1 MAAPAIEGKV
11 ELVWDIRCGTGESP
25 TWSDARDELLF
36 CDIPAGRIHA
46 YGPGNGRRE
55 TWKLPGVVASFGIC
69 RSGRLVVAQRD
80 RVVLYDLER
89 DRISNLTDA
98 VEMPAD
104 SRFNDGKVGPDGAFW
119 VGTIAG
125 PDRHPTS
132 TLYRVTADGRVEA
145 KQTGYVTCN
154 GLAWSADGR
163 RMFHS
168 ESRPGFVDLW
178 DFDPATGAMANRRKL
193 IDLAPFGRC
202 DGGAADVE
210 GNYWSA
216 APAGQHLN
224 RVGPDG
230 ALVGPLRLPIP
241 SPTMP
246 CFTPHGLFV
255 TTLRDGRDE
264 QVAENPTM
272 GGLLRA
278 EVAVAGVPVHHFA
291 D

>member
-1 MAAPAIEGKV
+1 MAVPAIDGKV
-11 ELVWDIRCGTGESP
+11 ELAWDIRCGTGESP
-25 TWSDARDELLF
+25 TWSEARDELLF

-46 YGPGNGRRE
+46 YGPASGRRE
-55 TWKLPGVVASFGIC
+55 TWKLPGLVASFGIC

-80 RVVLYDLER
+80 RVMFYDLER
-89 DRISNLTDA
+89 DRITNLTDA

-119 VGTIAG
+119 VGTMAG
-125 PDRHPTS
+125 PDRHSTA

-168 ESRPGFVDLW
+168 ESRPGLVDVW
-178 DFDPATGAMANRRKL
+178 DFDPATGAIANRRKL
-193 IDLAPFGRC
+193 VDLAGDGRC
-202 DGGAADVE
+202 DGGATDVD
-210 GNYWSA
+210 GHYWSA
-216 APAGQHLN
+216 AVGGQHLN

-230 ALVGPLRLPIP
+230 TLTGQLRLPIP

-264 QVAENPTM
+264 QVAKNPTM

-278 EVAVAGVPVHHFA
+278 EVAAAGVPVHQFA